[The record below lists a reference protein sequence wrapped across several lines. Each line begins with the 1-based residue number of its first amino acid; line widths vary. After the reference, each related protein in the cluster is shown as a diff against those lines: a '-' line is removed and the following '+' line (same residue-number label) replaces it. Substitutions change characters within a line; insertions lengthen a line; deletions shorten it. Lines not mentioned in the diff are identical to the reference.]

1 MKIEKSA
8 EQNLAKIV
16 STFESNQD
24 LSYKLFDHMPIGICV
39 TDPNGIFTDVNAS
52 YCDIYG
58 YTRQELIGQN
68 FSIVVPDDHKAH
80 LKELHDQF
88 LEKQFELEGRWQ
100 VQGKNG
106 SVFDIISNAAF
117 LQSQDGKEK
126 RKMTLVVGADEK
138 EKTIEQLQTT
148 IDILENKI
156 TTQDL
161 ANNLMEHDMRNRISS
176 MISIAN
182 ILNHTQLNEK
192 QQHWVGLLK
201 NIGMDTLRLLRS
213 SKDFEQMERGT
224 YDLELTQFDLIS
236 LIAEQTS
243 DFLDLI
249 MQKKLE
255 MLIVDKK
262 GEPLEP
268 EEDELLVKGDEFYLE
283 HLFQNLIKN
292 AAEAAPENST
302 ITIRIST
309 EDQVNISI
317 HNKGVI
323 PKGIRSVFFEK
334 YTSKGKE
341 RGSGLGTYIAK
352 LIAEIHKGTI
362 SFMTNIDEGTTIF
375 VQLPILKDMSK

>member
-1 MKIEKSA
+1 MRNDSNTKKD
-8 EQNLAKIV
+8 LAKIV

-24 LSYKLFDHMPIGICV
+24 LSYKIFDHMPIGICV
-39 TDPNGIFTDVNAS
+39 TDSNGLFTDVNAS

-68 FSIVVPDDHKAH
+68 FTMVVPDDHKSH
-80 LKELHDQF
+80 LKDLHDQF
-88 LEKQFELEGRWQ
+88 LDKQFELEGRWQ
-100 VQGKNG
+100 VQGKDGN
-106 SVFDIISNAAF
+106 VFDIITNAAF
-117 LQSQDGKEK
+117 LQEQEGKEK
-126 RKMTLVVGADEK
+126 RKMTLVVVADEK

-176 MISIAN
+176 MISIAD
-182 ILNHTQLNEK
+182 ILQKSELTDK
-192 QQHWVGLLK
+192 QKHWVGLLK

-213 SKDFEQMERGT
+213 SKDFEKMERGT
-224 YDLELTQFDLIS
+224 YDLEITQFDLIS
-236 LIAEQTS
+236 LIAHQTS

-249 MQKKLE
+249 MQKDLE
-255 MLIVDKK
+255 ILLIDDD
-262 GEPLEP
+262 GETLEP
-268 EEDELLVKGDEFYLE
+268 EEDELIVKGDEFYLE

-292 AAEAAPENST
+292 AAEAAPKKSR
-302 ITIRIST
+302 ITIKIIT
-309 EDQVNISI
+309 KEHVNVSI
-317 HNKGVI
+317 HNRGVI
-323 PKGIRSVFFEK
+323 PKEIRSVFFEK

-362 SFMTNIDEGTTIF
+362 SFMTKKGLGTTIM
-375 VQLPILKDMSK
+375 VQLPIIKNL

>member
-1 MKIEKSA
+1 MNNEKST
-8 EQNLAKIV
+8 ERDLAKIV

-24 LSYKLFDHMPIGICV
+24 LSYKIFDHMPIGICV
-39 TDPNGIFTDVNAS
+39 TDPSGKFTDVNAS

-68 FSIVVPDDHKAH
+68 FTMVVPDDHKSH
-80 LKELHDQF
+80 LKDLHDQF

-100 VQGKNG
+100 VQGKDGN
-106 SVFDIISNAAF
+106 VFDIITNAAF
-117 LQSQDGKEK
+117 LQEQEGKEK
-126 RKMTLVVGADEK
+126 RKMTLVVVADEK

-176 MISIAN
+176 MISIAD
-182 ILNHTQLNEK
+182 ILEKSELNDK
-192 QQHWVGLLK
+192 QKHWVGLLK

-213 SKDFEQMERGT
+213 SKDFEKMERGT
-224 YDLELTQFDLIS
+224 YDLEITQFDLIS
-236 LIAEQTS
+236 LIAQQTS

-249 MQKKLE
+249 MQKELE
-255 MLIVDKK
+255 ILLINEN
-262 GEPLEP
+262 GGTLEP
-268 EEDELLVKGDEFYLE
+268 EEDELIVKGDEFYLE

-292 AAEAAPENST
+292 AAEAAPKKS
-302 ITIRIST
+302 RISIKIT
-309 EDQVNISI
+309 TKEHVNVSI
-317 HNKGVI
+317 HNQGVI
-323 PKGIRSVFFEK
+323 PKEIRSVFFEK

-362 SFMTNIDEGTTIF
+362 SFMTKKGHGTTIM
-375 VQLPILKDMSK
+375 VQLPIIKNI

>member
-1 MKIEKSA
+1 MKNDSNTERD
-8 EQNLAKIV
+8 LAKIV

-24 LSYKLFDHMPIGICV
+24 LSYKIFDHMPIGICV
-39 TDPNGIFTDVNAS
+39 TDSNGLFTDVNAS

-68 FSIVVPDDHKAH
+68 FTMVVPDDHKLH
-80 LKELHDQF
+80 LKDLHDQF
-88 LEKQFELEGRWQ
+88 LDKQFELEGRWQ
-100 VQGKNG
+100 VQGKDGN
-106 SVFDIISNAAF
+106 VFDIITNAAF
-117 LQSQDGKEK
+117 LQEQEGKEK
-126 RKMTLVVGADEK
+126 RKMTLVVVADEK

-176 MISIAN
+176 MISIAD
-182 ILNHTQLNEK
+182 ILEKSELNDK
-192 QQHWVGLLK
+192 QKHWVGLLK

-213 SKDFEQMERGT
+213 SKDFEKMERGT
-224 YDLELTQFDLIS
+224 YDLEITQFDLIS
-236 LIAEQTS
+236 LIAHQTS

-249 MQKKLE
+249 MQKDLE
-255 MLIVDKK
+255 ILLIDED
-262 GEPLEP
+262 GETLEP

-292 AAEAAPENST
+292 ALEAAPRKTT
-302 ITIRIST
+302 ITIKIIT
-309 EDQVNISI
+309 AEQVNVSI
-317 HNKGVI
+317 HNRGVI
-323 PKGIRSVFFEK
+323 PKEIRSVFFEK

-362 SFMTNIDEGTTIF
+362 SFMTKKGHGTTIML
-375 VQLPILKDMSK
+375 QLPIINNI